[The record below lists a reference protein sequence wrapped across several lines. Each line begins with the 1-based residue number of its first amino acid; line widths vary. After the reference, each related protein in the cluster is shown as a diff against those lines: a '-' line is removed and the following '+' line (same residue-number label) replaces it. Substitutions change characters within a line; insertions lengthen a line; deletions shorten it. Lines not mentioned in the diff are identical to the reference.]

1 MRLVVTAKARRDIFI
16 LLATSRSQFGPEAQK
31 RYRLLVEQ
39 AMTDLTDNPGRPG
52 VTRPDGLPEGIWLYH
67 VRHAR
72 ARPPVSQ
79 RVGRPRH
86 VLVFR
91 QRSDELD
98 LLRVLHD
105 AMDLPSHMAGL

>member
-1 MRLVVTAKARRDIFI
+1 MKVVVTAKARRDIFI
-16 LLATSRSQFGPEAQK
+16 LLATSRAQFGTDAQK
-31 RYRLLVEQ
+31 RYRLLLEQ
-39 AMTDLTDNPGRPG
+39 AITDLADDPRRPG
-52 VTRPDGLPEGIWLYH
+52 VTRPDGVLEGIWLYH
-67 VRHAR
+67 ARHAG
-72 ARPPVSQ
+72 AHAAACQ

-91 QRSDELD
+91 LHGNELD